1 MSPGHA
7 VLRCRRL
14 PDFVVAADATTR
26 CRRERIPTAMESAI
40 RARFVRD
47 SFHSLITALSL
58 SGHGV
63 VRQCG
68 VVDLARFAQSGLRRS
83 RSTCF
88 LPIAAIAPICVPPH
102 LGSALHRSRGNK
114 GIRRRWRGP
123 HGARQHV
130 TEIQSVRLSAD
141 NLEHSALVVPPV
153 WRLPGMVEAGILRK
167 RDAHGS
173 RRCFAPTARAKG
185 AARTLICY
193 PSSASPR
200 FMQKAAG

>member
-7 VLRCRRL
+7 VLPCRRL
-14 PDFVVAADATTR
+14 PDFVVATDATTR

-58 SGHGV
+58 SRNGV

-68 VVDLARFAQSGLRRS
+68 VVDLARFAQSGLLRS
-83 RSTCF
+83 RFACF

-114 GIRRRWRGP
+114 GIRRRWRGRTALGSACDGDSI
-123 HGARQHV
+123 GATFGRQSR
-130 TEIQSVRLSAD
+130 TFR
-141 NLEHSALVVPPV
+141 
-153 WRLPGMVEAGILRK
+153 AGGPARM
-167 RDAHGS
+167 AFAGNVGS
-173 RRCFAPTARAKG
+173 RYPAETRCARLQALLC
-185 AARTLICY
+185 ADRT
-193 PSSASPR
+193 S
-200 FMQKAAG
+200 